1 MYKLLIVDDEE
12 IVGNGLKRF
21 VNWEALGFTVIG
33 TCNSVDD
40 AEKVLNENPVDVV
53 LTDINMPIKS
63 GFDLL
68 KILYTKFPAVKS
80 IILSG
85 YEDFAYA
92 KKALKF
98 GCFDY
103 LTKPVNFSELTEIF
117 DQLKKVLDDDKVIDS
132 NNTDYI
138 NIKQNILLN
147 SILSGSL
154 KPNSLENLNY
164 IKLLN
169 EPYFIIRLSV
179 NYNLNQYNNLI
190 TIKNIIYSNLHKIM
204 SKYSNLYYIVENL
217 KDISIIVYPKGNKIN
232 ISNSLFEL
240 CQNILETNSTKI
252 NIGISNIDRDIN
264 NISLLYENSG
274 VALQSNIN
282 ENKVSISD
290 FNDIKDIK
298 NINVPI
304 SAEEKQNFIEYLS
317 KLNTEGLISYVDY
330 LLDKCSKSS
339 VMGNNQL
346 YTLSIELIIIT
357 CNYISNFNFDKK
369 FDFQIEDFTKDLLK
383 HTTKNIIKEFT
394 LTTIYNLYNKLNDII
409 ASCSNNIIDNAILFI
424 KQNFWKD
431 ISLNTLSEVLYI
443 HPTYLSK
450 LFKEKTGQNYIK
462 FLTDVRIE
470 KAKILLKDRNLK
482 IYNITELVGYESP
495 KYFSKVF
502 KETVGLTPKEYRD
515 SLV

>member
-1 MYKLLIVDDEE
+1 
-12 IVGNGLKRF
+12 
-21 VNWEALGFTVIG
+21 
-33 TCNSVDD
+33 
-40 AEKVLNENPVDVV
+40 
-53 LTDINMPIKS
+53 
-63 GFDLL
+63 
-68 KILYTKFPAVKS
+68 
-80 IILSG
+80 
-85 YEDFAYA
+85 
-92 KKALKF
+92 
-98 GCFDY
+98 
-103 LTKPVNFSELTEIF
+103 
-117 DQLKKVLDDDKVIDS
+117 
-132 NNTDYI
+132 
-138 NIKQNILLN
+138 
-147 SILSGSL
+147 
-154 KPNSLENLNY
+154 
-164 IKLLN
+164 
-169 EPYFIIRLSV
+169 
-179 NYNLNQYNNLI
+179 
-190 TIKNIIYSNLHKIM
+190 M
-204 SKYSNLYYIVENL
+204 SKYSSLYYIVENL

-394 LTTIYNLYNKLNDII
+394 LTTIYNLYNKLNEII